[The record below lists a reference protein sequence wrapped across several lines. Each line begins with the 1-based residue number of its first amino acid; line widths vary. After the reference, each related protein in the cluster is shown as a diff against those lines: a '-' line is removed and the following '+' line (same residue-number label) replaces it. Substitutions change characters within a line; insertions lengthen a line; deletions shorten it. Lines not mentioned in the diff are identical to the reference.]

1 MTPAVT
7 DSLLHE
13 LVTGSHAEG
22 TTCLAVAAAI
32 EHHDCTL
39 LVASAYDDFEP
50 VWQLPSDL
58 VLPGETLIL
67 GLYRAVSV
75 ATGLDIIDVTGYLGH
90 HDRLINDEVVRTF
103 VFTVT
108 ADDPDRLCRRANIS
122 HRWTSDPVTACD
134 IFSENHLSGTALL
147 AAGLISA
154 TPMEQLSAALRANA
168 KGLLCTEA
176 AIELLLEQPWLHR
189 RDFVDNFVS
198 GSAGTGPHNGQE
210 PTGSFDA
217 VFVDWAGA
225 LAALDSG
232 RLPCSSTEGQML
244 RIAAGL
250 AEGIPIDLRHVL
262 IGLDATNIR
271 LVSQTIYHAT
281 GHRP

>member
-1 MTPAVT
+1 MTTVT
-7 DSLLHE
+7 DSLLYE

-39 LVASAYDDFEP
+39 LVAPAHDDFGP

-58 VLPGETLIL
+58 VLPGETLIV
-67 GLYRAVSV
+67 GLYRTVSV
-75 ATGLDIIDVTGYLGH
+75 TTGLDVIDVTGYLGH
-90 HDRLINDEVVRTF
+90 HDRLINGEVVRTF

-108 ADDPDRLCRRANIS
+108 ADDPDRLCRWANIS
-122 HRWTSDPVTACD
+122 HRWTADPVTACD
-134 IFSENHLSGTALL
+134 AFSEDLLGGTPFL
-147 AAGLISA
+147 AAGLLSA
-154 TPMEQLSAALRANA
+154 TPMGQLSAALRASA

-198 GSAGTGPHNGQE
+198 GSGGTGPHHGQG
-210 PTGSFDA
+210 PTRSFDA

-232 RLPCSSTEGQML
+232 RLPCSSAEGQVL

-250 AEGIPIDLRHVL
+250 AEGIPVDLRHVL

-271 LVSQTIYHAT
+271 LVSQTIYHAA
-281 GHRP
+281 GHRR